1 MRIHN
6 TILAKALALALPL
19 FLAGC
24 GGDAAPIDPCTKLE
38 KKIKGKDIND
48 ARDRAS
54 YFIERRKKAIA
65 RKFQSKIKFGTPTV
79 TCAKP
84 EVPAAAPAK
93 AKKATTDD
101 PWATKKKEKPKQAF
115 CEVVLPYCAVK

>member
-1 MRIHN
+1 MRIQKM
-6 TILAKALALALPL
+6 TLARALALSLPL

-48 ARDRAS
+48 ARERAS

-65 RKFQSKIKFGTPTV
+65 RKFESKIKFGTPTV

-84 EVPAAAPAK
+84 EEPAPAK
-93 AKKATTDD
+93 AKNVTTDD
-101 PWATKKKEKPKQAF
+101 PWVKKKREKSKQAI